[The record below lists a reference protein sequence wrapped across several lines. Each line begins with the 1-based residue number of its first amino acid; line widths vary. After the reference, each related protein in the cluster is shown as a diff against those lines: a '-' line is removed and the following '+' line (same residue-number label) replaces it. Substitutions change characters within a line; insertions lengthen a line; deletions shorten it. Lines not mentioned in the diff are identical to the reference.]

1 MSKQRC
7 TPPAEFHTEAVI
19 CIAFISFCV
28 TMTNLVL
35 ALGRSE
41 IATADHICLVIV
53 TRITSFDWINSRMV
67 FVSPRHLI
75 HRRVFI
81 VDQKCIATGDYIRV
95 TSAVFNKH
103 TFIDCSKRS
112 FSANQVR

>member
-1 MSKQRC
+1 MMC
-7 TPPAEFHTEAVI
+7 DNDVD
-19 CIAFISFCV
+19 V

-35 ALGRSE
+35 ALGRNDE
-41 IATADHICLVIV
+41 FPADRIGLVIF
-53 TRITSFDWINSRMV
+53 TRITALDWIKSRTV

-81 VDQKCIATGDYIRV
+81 VDQKCIVTGDYIRV

-103 TFIDCSKRS
+103 TFIDCSKPT
-112 FSANQVR
+112 FSANHVR